1 MPPQAAGNIGGQ
13 APPVEGEPQVVGG
26 DDVANG
32 GCSPGDW
39 PQRWPHAGSSRD
51 QQGTEKPALEPVDL
65 TPEEHRAAAATALD
79 AAGEEGLAGIVRA
92 WAELPEAVRLALATL
107 AGGQS

>member
-1 MPPQAAGNIGGQ
+1 MDVPVGDPP
-13 APPVEGEPQVVGG
+13 GESGATHWATSG
-26 DDVANG
+26 A
-32 GCSPGDW
+32 SPCQSV
-39 PQRWPHAGSSRD
+39 PS
-51 QQGTEKPALEPVDL
+51 EPGIEVPEL